1 MSTTSGFA
9 SFANLRRPLLVQRF
23 VLTVVVSLLV
33 VVLPLGP
40 DRFALAGVIVAVQ
53 FLATW
58 LIERRPRELID
69 QLGGYLLVE
78 QLLVLAAGVICPPS
92 YVAACMLGIASVA
105 INAPYL
111 TLGWL
116 RRVVPVTVLG
126 TVAAPLLHDIDGALP
141 IICISTLLC
150 VHMAV
155 NRGGAVLLAARAAE
169 RAQHEAEHD
178 PLTGLA
184 NRRVLVERLGRL
196 EPESAMGVLLVDL
209 DGFKEV
215 NDNFGHEVGD
225 TVLREV
231 ADRLSACDDAVVAV
245 RFGGDEFALMVPG
258 AADETERVAD
268 LVLATFTSPFSAND
282 GEVMISASIGMSHS
296 TSAAPDELLR
306 HADLAMFQV
315 KRAGGG
321 RGWYSGRVDTEPSES
336 LVQS

>member
-1 MSTTSGFA
+1 M
-9 SFANLRRPLLVQRF
+9 QRF

-40 DRFALAGVIVAVQ
+40 DRFALAAVIVFVQ
-53 FLATW
+53 FSATW
-58 LIERRPRELID
+58 LIERRPRELVD

-92 YVAACMLGIASVA
+92 YVPACMLGIASVG

-111 TLGWL
+111 TLRWL

-126 TVAAPLLHDIDGALP
+126 TVAPPLFHEIDGAIP

-196 EPESAMGVLLVDL
+196 APSSAMGVLLVDL

-215 NDNFGHEVGD
+215 NDTFGHEVGD
-225 TVLREV
+225 TVLRDV
-231 ADRLSACDDAVVAV
+231 ADRLRTCDEAVVAV

-258 AADETERVAD
+258 EADETERIAD
-268 LVLATFTSPFSAND
+268 LVPATFTAPFAAN
-282 GEVMISASIGMSHS
+282 GCEVTISASIGMSHS
-296 TSAAPDELLR
+296 TSAATDELLR

-315 KRAGGG
+315 KRGGGG
-321 RGWYSGRVDTEPSES
+321 RGWYSGRVDAAPSEAS
-336 LVQS
+336 VHT

>member
-1 MSTTSGFA
+1 MSTTSGSA

-33 VVLPLGP
+33 VALPLGP
-40 DRFALAGVIVAVQ
+40 DRFALAAVIVFVQ
-53 FLATW
+53 FFATW
-58 LIERRPRELID
+58 MIERRPRELID
-69 QLGGYLLVE
+69 QLGGYLFVE

-92 YVAACMLGIASVA
+92 YVPASMLGIASVA

-116 RRVVPVTVLG
+116 RRIAPVTVLG
-126 TVAAPLLHDIDGALP
+126 TIVAPLIHDIDGAIP
-141 IICISTLLC
+141 IICISTLLSI
-150 VHMAV
+150 HMTV
-155 NRGGAVLLAARAAE
+155 NRSGAVLLAARTAD
-169 RAQHEAEHD
+169 RAQHQAEHD
-178 PLTGLA
+178 ELTGLA

-209 DGFKEV
+209 DGFKKI

-225 TVLREV
+225 AVLREV
-231 ADRLSACDDAVVAV
+231 ADRLRTCDDAVVAV

-258 AADETERVAD
+258 APDETERVAD
-268 LVLATFTSPFSAND
+268 LVLATFTAPFVAD
-282 GEVMISASIGMSHS
+282 EGEVMVSASIGMSHL
-296 TSAAPDELLR
+296 TSAAPGELLR

-321 RGWYSGRVDTEPSES
+321 RGWYSGRVDMEPSES